1 MVLMLFEV
9 NSIVIIV
16 YFWFYNLEVFIKNV
30 DIFIIVVGRLN
41 MIIVKMVK
49 LGVVVIDVG
58 INRVIDEG
66 GNSWLVGDV

>member
-16 YFWFYNLEVFIKNV
+16 YFWFKNLEVIIKKV
-30 DIFIIVVGRLN
+30 DILIIVVGRLK
-41 MIIVKMVK
+41 MIFVEMVK

-58 INRVIDEG
+58 INWVIDEV
-66 GNSWLVGDV
+66 GNS